1 MTRATSFLF
10 ELKIITL
17 LVGILSL
24 NPINAQRDTYTGKTE
39 RGSIKQRLN
48 QLKGAK
54 NDTNKVFLLNDLNE
68 LFVEEGSPERAMY
81 YGYEALKLS
90 QKINFQRGTAIT
102 FTNLGHTYSYSFDN
116 KNALRMYLN
125 ALHMNRKLERKNAIL
140 DTYVNIGAIY
150 DDMANYSMALKYY
163 RLALDA
169 APKNEKFDLLG
180 DIHQNLGITFG
191 SLGNHNEALNQH
203 FKALSCYEKIHDKMG
218 MADSKNSLGNVY
230 AEKANYVSSLK
241 MYKASLKLYSAIEDK
256 LGMANEYANIG
267 ILLTEQNK
275 LDSVEYYHQKAL
287 DIYLALEETEG
298 LIITYNALG
307 IAYYKMGNLKK
318 CETAY
323 LTALQYALPIEDKV
337 ETAASMQGL
346 ARVYTDSKKME
357 AARKNAQEALS
368 ISLSI
373 RNKVSI
379 RNSYDVLRYM
389 ESKARNFEKAYSYQN
404 LFIAYKDSINN
415 EETTKKGMQIAL
427 SYSFQKKEEAERA
440 AHQRTLHKLNT
451 NHALE
456 NQKKG
461 YFIAVLIL
469 IIISSFVVGF
479 FAKRAYNNRKRY
491 AEVLA
496 NENTHKQ
503 MLLQEIHHRVNN
515 SLQMISSLLSIQAD
529 STENEEIREYLHKSE
544 NRLQAMSVMHQ
555 LLHLGNS
562 KLEVDM
568 KTYFG
573 EVVDFYSNLLESK
586 PNVNLHF
593 DVPSTLF
600 HTKTAMP
607 LALILNELITNSLKY
622 AFPNDEGEINVSLKR
637 VDNSPEWIFEVRD
650 NGIGFDATKAPTDS
664 ASLGL
669 SLVNLMTQQI
679 DGKLNV
685 DSSNG
690 TKTEIRFVQKT
701 R

>member
-1 MTRATSFLF
+1 MTKATLFRF
-10 ELKIITL
+10 ELRIII
-17 LVGILSL
+17 LVVGMFSW
-24 NPINAQRDTYTGKTE
+24 NSVSAQRDKFTGNLE
-39 RGSIKQRLN
+39 RGSIKQRLREV
-48 QLKGAK
+48 KTAK

-68 LFVEEGSPERAMY
+68 LFLEEGAPEKAMY
-81 YGYEALKLS
+81 YGNEALKLS

-102 FTNLGHTYSYSFDN
+102 FTNLGHTYSYYFDN

-125 ALHMNRKLERKNAIL
+125 ALHMNRKLKRHSAVI
-140 DTYVNIGAIY
+140 DTYVNLGAIY

-163 RLALDA
+163 RMALDA
-169 APKNEKFDLLG
+169 APKDKNFDLLG

-203 FKALSCYEKIHDKMG
+203 YKALSYYEKMRDKMG
-218 MADSKNSLGNVY
+218 MADALNSLGNVY
-230 AEKANYVSSLK
+230 AEKTNYASSFK
-241 MYKASLKLYSAIEDK
+241 MYKASLNLYTKIEDK

-287 DIYLALEETEG
+287 VIYHNLDETEG

-307 IAYYKMGNLKK
+307 IAYYKMGDLKK
-318 CETAY
+318 CEDTY
-323 LTALQYALPIEDKV
+323 LTALEYALPIDDKV

-346 ARVYTDSKKME
+346 ARVYADSKKNGV
-357 AARKNAQEALS
+357 ALKNAQEALS

-373 RNKVSI
+373 GNKVSI
-379 RNSYDVLRYM
+379 RNSYDVLRYV
-389 ESKARNFEKAYSYQN
+389 ESKAKNFEKAYDYQN

-415 EETTKKGMQIAL
+415 EETTQKGMQIAL
-427 SYSFQKKEEAERA
+427 SYSFQKKEDAARA
-440 AHQRTLHKLNT
+440 THQRMVHKLNT

-461 YFIAVLIL
+461 YFIGVLIL
-469 IIISSFVVGF
+469 IIVSSLVVAF
-479 FAKRAYNNRKRY
+479 FARRAYNNRKRY
-491 AEVLA
+491 SEVLA
-496 NENTHKQ
+496 NENVHKE

-529 STENEEIREYLHKSE
+529 STENEEIRAYLHKSE

-555 LLHLGNS
+555 MLHLGNS

-568 KTYFG
+568 SIYFG
-573 EVVDFYSNLLESK
+573 EVLSFYTNLLESK
-586 PNVNLHF
+586 PNVKLHV

-622 AFPNDEGEINVSLKR
+622 AFPSDEGEISVSLR
-637 VDNSPEWIFEVRD
+637 QIENTQEWVFEVND
-650 NGIGFDATKAPTDS
+650 NGIGFDENKVPSDTG
-664 ASLGL
+664 SLGL
-669 SLVNLMTQQI
+669 SLVNLMTRQI
-679 DGKLNV
+679 DGELEVNTT
-685 DSSNG
+685 NG
-690 TKTEIRFVQKT
+690 TSTRIRFTQKN